1 MAKDEPKTT
10 SNLTVTEE
18 YGEDKIQ
25 ILEGLE
31 AVRKRPGMYI
41 GDTTTRGLHHL
52 VWEIVNN
59 SVDEAMAGHCDNIW
73 VRINGDGSVS
83 VTDDGR
89 GIPVGP
95 HAQRKGV
102 STLEVVMCELHAGG
116 KFGGGGYK
124 VSGGLHG
131 VGASVVNALAE
142 WMEIEVSREGKVY
155 SMKFSRGKRTHH
167 LKEIGKRQKT
177 GTKVTFKPDP
187 DMFPD
192 TGFDFERVVVR
203 CRELAF
209 LNEGLAFF
217 IEDER
222 SGKKEEFKYS
232 KGIIQYV
239 RQLNEGKEAVHPVIY
254 LEKEESGKDIPL
266 QVAIALQYNDGYAEN
281 LHAFANNINT
291 PGGGTHLSGFKTAL
305 TRTLNQYAKTNNIV
319 KDEKDAPSGDDFRE
333 GLSAVITV
341 KVPNPQFEGQT
352 KDKLGNGEVEGFV
365 TQAVNETL
373 GTWLEEHPADTK
385 RIIQKGILAKQ
396 AREAAR
402 KAKELTRKGALSSG
416 GLPGKLWDCSSKDM
430 ETTELYIVEGQS
442 AGGTAK
448 GGRDRVFQAILP
460 IKGKILNVEKARV
473 DKMLGHEEIRTIV
486 QALACGIGAADFDVS
501 KLRYGKVVIMTDAD
515 VDGSHI
521 RTLLLTFFFRQMP
534 QLIKDGRIYIAQP
547 PLYKVTRK
555 KKVEYV
561 KNEGAM
567 RKALAELGSDGTSL
581 VIRDKKGGEKTR
593 LKGAELRKAMGLLEQ
608 LEDYAAI
615 AERRGLRLQ
624 QLLKLRAENDQLP
637 THRVILDGKETFFY
651 EEEMYEA
658 FVEKNKIEELEAV
671 IHAVDSDENGNGNGN
686 GHAEA
691 GNGKNGTRPA
701 GEGNGAKVGKTLT
714 KAELLEKKA
723 QARRRLEKNE
733 ELHENKKIEELIGQ
747 IAAMDLPIEDYYLR
761 VEETDS
767 GEKIRTRYA
776 IENGDDYKVD
786 VAGLCDIVSEIH
798 KIAKHGIEVGRFK
811 GLGEMNAEELWIT
824 TMDPQR
830 RTLLR
835 VTLEGA
841 SNAEAMFSTLMG
853 EDVERRRQFIE
864 AHALEVRNLDV

>member
-1 MAKDEPKTT
+1 MSKEEPKV
-10 SNLTVTEE
+10 SNLKVTKE
-18 YGEDKIQ
+18 YDAAAIQ
-25 ILEGLE
+25 ALKGLE

-41 GDTTTRGLHHL
+41 GDTTSRGLHHL

-59 SVDEAMAGHCDNIW
+59 SVDEAMAGHAENIW
-73 VRINGDGSVS
+73 VKVNADGSVS
-83 VTDDGR
+83 VSDDGR
-89 GIPVGP
+89 GIPVGMHP
-95 HAQRKGV
+95 TEKRE
-102 STLEVVMCELHAGG
+102 TLEIVMCDLHAGG

-131 VGASVVNALAE
+131 VGASVVNALSE
-142 WMEIEVSREGKVY
+142 WTEVEVARNGNVYRMSFERGEVKDKIKV
-155 SMKFSRGKRTHH
+155 
-167 LKEIGKRQKT
+167 IGKRAKT
-177 GTKVTFKPDP
+177 GTKISFRPDHEI
-187 DMFPD
+187 FPD
-192 TGFDFERVVVR
+192 TTYDFERIVTR

-222 SGKKEEFKYS
+222 TGKKEEFKYS

-239 RQLNEGKEAVHPVIY
+239 KQLNEGKEPLHQVIY
-254 LEKEESGKDIPL
+254 LEKEEDNKDTPL
-266 QVAIALQYNDGYAEN
+266 QVAIALQYNDGYAES
-281 LHAFANNINT
+281 LHSFANNINT

-305 TRTLNQYAKTNNIV
+305 TRTLNQYAKNNNVV
-319 KDEKDAPSGDDFRE
+319 KDEKDLPNGDDLRE

-365 TQAVNETL
+365 TTAVNETL
-373 GTWLEEHPADTK
+373 GTWLEEHPGDAK

-402 KAKELTRKGALSSG
+402 KARELTRKGALNSG
-416 GLPGKLWDCSSKDM
+416 GLPGKLWDCSSRDM

-486 QALACGIGAADFDVS
+486 QALACGIGAADFDMS
-501 KLRYGKVVIMTDAD
+501 KLRYGKLVIMTDAD

-534 QLIKDGRIYIAQP
+534 QLIKEGRVYIAQP

-555 KKVEYV
+555 KQVEYV
-561 KNEGAM
+561 KNESVM
-567 RKALAELGSDGTSL
+567 RKTLTDLGLEGTSL
-581 VIRDKKGGEKTR
+581 VVRDKAGKEKSR
-593 LKGAELRKAMGLLEQ
+593 YKAAELRKVMGVLEQ
-608 LEDYAAI
+608 
-615 AERRGLRLQ
+615 AEEYIKIVEPFARLLQLR
-624 QLLKLRAENDQLP
+624 KDTKKLP
-637 THRVILDGKETFFY
+637 THRVVLDGKEHLFY
-651 EEEMYEA
+651 EQEDYEA
-658 FVEKNKIEELEAV
+658 FVEKNKVAELEEL
-671 IHAVDSDENGNGNGN
+671 IHAVADGEGGNGDGAAEGNGN
-686 GHAEA
+686 GHAKS
-691 GNGKNGTRPA
+691 NGK
-701 GEGNGAKVGKTLT
+701 KKT
-714 KAELLEKKA
+714 KAELDEEKRAAK
-723 QARRRLEKNE
+723 RRLEKNE
-733 ELHENKKIEELIGQ
+733 ELHETRKLEDLFVKLDELG
-747 IAAMDLPIEDYYLR
+747 LPIEDWYLR
-761 VEETDS
+761 IEETDS
-767 GEKIRTRYA
+767 GERKMTRYL
-776 IENGDDYKVD
+776 IESGEDYKKD
-786 VAGLCDIVSEIH
+786 IAGIGDIVKEIH
-798 KIAKHGIEVGRFK
+798 EIGRQGIEVGRFK

-824 TMDPQR
+824 TMDPAR

-853 EDVERRRQFIE
+853 ENVERRRQFIE
-864 AHALEVRNLDV
+864 AHALEVKNLDV

>member
-1 MAKDEPKTT
+1 MAKDEPKPA
-10 SNLTVTEE
+10 SNLKVTKH
-18 YGEDKIQ
+18 YDASDIQ
-25 ILEGLE
+25 ALKGLE

-59 SVDEAMAGHCDNIW
+59 SVDEAMAGHAENI
-73 VRINGDGSVS
+73 VVKVNADGSVS
-83 VTDDGR
+83 VSDDGR
-89 GIPVGP
+89 GIPVGMHP
-95 HAQRKGV
+95 TEKRE
-102 STLEVVMCELHAGG
+102 TLEVVMCDLHAGG

-131 VGASVVNALAE
+131 VGASVVNALSE
-142 WMEIEVSREGKVY
+142 WTEVEVSRNGNVYRMVFDRGEVKEKIKV
-155 SMKFSRGKRTHH
+155 
-167 LKEIGKRQKT
+167 IGKRPKT
-177 GTKVTFKPDP
+177 GTKITFKPDAQI
-187 DMFPD
+187 FAD
-192 TGFDFERVVVR
+192 TTFDFERIVVR

-222 SGKKEEFKYS
+222 TGKKEEFKYS

-239 RQLNEGKEAVHPVIY
+239 KQLNEGKEALHSVIY
-254 LEKEESGKDIPL
+254 LEKEEPAKDIPM
-266 QVAIALQYNDGYAEN
+266 QVAIAMQYSDGYTES

-305 TRTLNQYAKTNNIV
+305 TRTLNQYAKNNNIV

-333 GLSAVITV
+333 GLAAVITV

-365 TQAVNETL
+365 TTAVNETL
-373 GTWLEEHPADTK
+373 STWLEEHPGDAK
-385 RIIQKGILAKQ
+385 RIIQKGMLAKQ

-402 KAKELTRKGALSSG
+402 KARELTRKGALNSG

-486 QALACGIGAADFDVS
+486 QALSCGIGAADFDIS
-501 KLRYGKVVIMTDAD
+501 KLRYGKLVIMTDAD

-534 QLIKDGRIYIAQP
+534 QLIKDGRVYIAQP
-547 PLYKVTRK
+547 PLYQVSRK
-555 KKVEYV
+555 KHVEYV
-561 KNEGAM
+561 KNEAAM
-567 RKALAELGSDGTSL
+567 RKTLAELGSDGTSL
-581 VIRDKKGGEKTR
+581 VIRDKKGVEKTR
-593 LKGAELRKAMGLLEQ
+593 LKGAELRKAMSLLEQ
-608 LEDYAAI
+608 LEEYGNI
-615 AERRGLRLQ
+615 AERRGLRLPQ
-624 QLLKLRAENDQLP
+624 VLKLREENERLP
-637 THRVILDGKETFFY
+637 THRVILDGKEQFFY
-651 EEEMYEA
+651 DEESYEA
-658 FVEKNKIEELEAV
+658 FAEKNKLEEIEAM
-671 IHAVDSDENGNGNGN
+671 IHAVYSDENGVAGNGNGN
-686 GHAEA
+686 G
-691 GNGKNGTRPA
+691 
-701 GEGNGAKVGKTLT
+701 EGDAKK
-714 KAELLEKKA
+714 EKKQNKSELA
-723 QARRRLEKNE
+723 EKKLQARKRLEKNE
-733 ELHENKKIEELIGQ
+733 ELHENKKIEELIQ
-747 IAAMDLPIEDYYLR
+747 ALAAMDLPIEDYFLR
-761 VEETDS
+761 IEETDS
-767 GEKIRTRYA
+767 GEKVRTRYA
-776 IENGDDYKVD
+776 IENGDDVKVEI
-786 VAGLCDIVSEIH
+786 AGLSDIVEEIH
-798 KIAKHGIEVGRFK
+798 KIAKHGIEIKRFK

-841 SNAEAMFSTLMG
+841 NNAEAMFSTLMG

-864 AHALEVRNLDV
+864 AHALEVKNLDV

>member
-1 MAKDEPKTT
+1 MAKDEPKA
-10 SNLTVTEE
+10 SNLKVTQE

-73 VRINGDGSVS
+73 VKINADGSVS

-95 HAQRKGV
+95 HAQRKGK

-142 WMEIEVSREGKVY
+142 WTEVEVSREGKVY
-155 SMKFSRGKRTHH
+155 VMKFARGVRTQN
-167 LKEIGKRQKT
+167 LKEIGKRAKT

-187 DMFPD
+187 EMFAD
-192 TGFDFERVVVR
+192 TTYDFDRIVTR

-222 SGKKEEFKYS
+222 TGKKEEFKYT

-239 RQLNEGKEAVHPVIY
+239 KQLNEGKESLHQVVY
-254 LEKEESGKDIPL
+254 LEKEEEGKETPM
-266 QVAIALQYNDGYAEN
+266 QVAIALQYNDGYTEA
-281 LHAFANNINT
+281 LHSFANNINT

-305 TRTLNQYAKTNNIV
+305 TRTLNAYARNNSIV
-319 KDEKDAPSGDDFRE
+319 KDEKDLPNGDDLRE
-333 GLSAVITV
+333 GLAAVITV

-365 TQAVNETL
+365 TQAVNDTL
-373 GTWLEEHPADTK
+373 GTWLEEHPGDAK
-385 RIIQKGILAKQ
+385 RIIQKGIVAKQ

-402 KAKELTRKGALSSG
+402 KARELTRKGALNSG
-416 GLPGKLWDCSSKDM
+416 GLPGKLWDCSSRDM

-486 QALACGIGAADFDVS
+486 QALSCGIGAADFDMS
-501 KLRYGKVVIMTDAD
+501 KLRYGKLVIMTDAD

-534 QLIKDGRIYIAQP
+534 QLIKEGRVYIAQP

-555 KKVEYV
+555 KQVDYV
-561 KNEGAM
+561 KNEAVM
-567 RKALAELGSDGTSL
+567 RKTLTDLGLEGTSL
-581 VIRDKKGGEKTR
+581 VIRDKAGKEKNRFKGQ
-593 LKGAELRKAMGLLEQ
+593 ELRKVLSILEQ
-608 LEDYAAI
+608 IEEYVRI
-615 AERRGLRLQ
+615 VERRGLPFSRMLQ
-624 QLLKLRAENDQLP
+624 LRQETKKLP
-637 THRVILDGKETFFY
+637 GYRVVLDGREHMFY
-651 EEEMYEA
+651 DQESYEA
-658 FVEKNKIEELEAV
+658 FVEKNKIDELETL
-671 IHAVDSDENGNGNGN
+671 IHAVAGDGDAANGDGAAEANGNGN
-686 GHAEA
+686 GHA
-691 GNGKNGTRPA
+691 K
-701 GEGNGAKVGKTLT
+701 KDVKKKT
-714 KAELLEKKA
+714 KAEIDEEKRAAK
-723 QARRRLEKNE
+723 RRLEKNE
-733 ELHENKKIEELIGQ
+733 ELHEAKKLEELFVKIDEF
-747 IAAMDLPIEDYYLR
+747 DLPIADWYLR
-761 VEETDS
+761 IEETDS
-767 GEKIRTRYA
+767 GERKMTRYL
-776 IENGDDYKVD
+776 IESEDNYRKDI
-786 VAGLCDIVSEIH
+786 AGIGDIVREIH
-798 KIAKHGIEVGRFK
+798 ELGRQGIEIGRFK

-824 TMDPQR
+824 TMDPAR

-853 EDVERRRQFIE
+853 ENVERRRQFIE
-864 AHALEVRNLDV
+864 AHALDVKNLDV

>member
-1 MAKDEPKTT
+1 MAKDEPKS
-10 SNLTVTEE
+10 SNLKVTQD

-41 GDTTTRGLHHL
+41 GDTTTKGLHHL

-59 SVDEAMAGHCDNIW
+59 SVDEAMAGHCENIW
-73 VRINGDGSVS
+73 VKINADGSVS

-95 HAQRKGV
+95 HSQRKGK

-131 VGASVVNALAE
+131 VGASVVNALSE
-142 WMEIEVSREGKVY
+142 WTEVEVSRDGKVY
-155 SMKFSRGKRTHH
+155 SMRFQRGNRTQN
-167 LKEIGKRQKT
+167 LKEIGKRAKT

-192 TGFDFERVVVR
+192 TNFDFDRIVVR

-222 SGKKEEFKYS
+222 NGKKEEFKYS

-239 RQLNEGKEAVHPVIY
+239 KQLNEGKEALHSVVY
-254 LEKEESGKDIPL
+254 LEKEEENKDTPL
-266 QVAIALQYNDGYAEN
+266 QVAIAMQYNDGYTES
-281 LHAFANNINT
+281 LHTFANNINT

-305 TRTLNQYAKTNNIV
+305 TRTLNQYAKNNNVV
-319 KDEKDAPSGDDFRE
+319 KDEKDLPNGDDLRE

-373 GTWLEEHPADTK
+373 GTWLEEHPGDAK
-385 RIIQKGILAKQ
+385 RIIQKGMLAKQ

-402 KAKELTRKGALSSG
+402 KARELTRKGALNSG
-416 GLPGKLWDCSSKDM
+416 GLPGKLWDCSSRDM

-486 QALACGIGAADFDVS
+486 QALSCGIGAADFDMA

-534 QLIKDGRIYIAQP
+534 ELIKQGRVYIAQP
-547 PLYKVTRK
+547 PLYKVTQK
-555 KKVEYV
+555 KRVEYV
-561 KNEGAM
+561 KNEATM
-567 RKALAELGSDGTSL
+567 RKTLMDLGLEGTSL

-593 LKGAELRKAMGLLEQ
+593 YKGQELRKLLGVLGEVEEYVKI
-608 LEDYAAI
+608 L
-615 AERRGLRLQ
+615 ERRGLPFHRMLE
-624 QLLKLRAENDQLP
+624 LRKEKEQLP
-637 THRVILDGKETFFY
+637 SYRVVLDGKENLFY
-651 EEEMYEA
+651 EQEAYED
-658 FVEKNKIEELEAV
+658 FVEKNKIDELEAL
-671 IHAVDSDENGNGNGN
+671 IHAVGTEENGDGHANGNGNGD
-686 GHAEA
+686 GEKAKSV
-691 GNGKNGTRPA
+691 GGKEKKP
-701 GEGNGAKVGKTLT
+701 KT
-714 KAELLEKKA
+714 KAEISEAK
-723 QARRRLEKNE
+723 QAAKRRLEKNE
-733 ELHENKKIEELIGQ
+733 ELHEAKKLEELF
-747 IAAMDLPIEDYYLR
+747 AKMTEMDLPIEDWYLR
-761 VEETDS
+761 IEETDS
-767 GEKIRTRYA
+767 GERKMTRYL
-776 IENGDDYKVD
+776 IESGEDFRKDI
-786 VAGLCDIVSEIH
+786 AGVGDIVREVYDIGRQ
-798 KIAKHGIEVGRFK
+798 GIEVGRFK

-824 TMDPQR
+824 TMDPAR

-853 EDVERRRQFIE
+853 ENVERRRQFIE
-864 AHALEVRNLDV
+864 DHALEVKNLDV

>member
-1 MAKDEPKTT
+1 MAKDEPK
-10 SNLTVTEE
+10 SKLTVTKE
-18 YGEDKIQ
+18 YGTEAIQ
-25 ILEGLE
+25 ALKGLE
-31 AVRKRPGMYI
+31 AVRMRPGMYI

-59 SVDEAMAGHCDNIW
+59 SVDEAMAGHAENIW
-73 VRINGDGSVS
+73 VKINADGSVS

-89 GIPVGP
+89 GIPVGM
-95 HAQRKGV
+95 HKTEKRE
-102 STLEVVMCELHAGG
+102 TLEIVMCDLHAGG

-142 WMEIEVSREGKVY
+142 WTEVEVARDGTVY
-155 SMKFSRGKRTHH
+155 RMVFERGEV
-167 LKEIGKRQKT
+167 KEKIKAIGKRSKT
-177 GTKVTFKPDP
+177 GTKITFKPDP
-187 DMFPD
+187 KIFAD
-192 TGFDFERVVVR
+192 TTYDFERIVIR
-203 CRELAF
+203 CRELAY

-222 SGKKEEFKYS
+222 TGKKEEFKYS

-239 RQLNEGKEAVHPVIY
+239 KQLNEGKESLHPVIY
-254 LEKEESGKDIPL
+254 LEKEEENKETPL
-266 QVAIALQYNDGYAEN
+266 QLAIALQYNDGYAES

-305 TRTLNQYAKTNNIV
+305 TRTLNAYARNNNVV
-319 KDEKDAPSGDDFRE
+319 KDEKDLPNGDDLRE

-373 GTWLEEHPADTK
+373 GTWLEEHPGDAK
-385 RIIQKGILAKQ
+385 RIIQKGMLAKQ

-402 KAKELTRKGALSSG
+402 KARELTRKGALNSG
-416 GLPGKLWDCSSKDM
+416 GLPGKLWDCSSRDM

-486 QALACGIGAADFDVS
+486 QALSCGIGVADFDIS
-501 KLRYGKVVIMTDAD
+501 KLRYGKLVIMTDAD

-534 QLIKDGRIYIAQP
+534 ELIKQGRVYIAQP
-547 PLYKVTRK
+547 PLYKVTQK
-555 KKVEYV
+555 KRVEYV
-561 KNEGAM
+561 KNEATM
-567 RKALAELGSDGTSL
+567 KKTLMDLGLDGTSL
-581 VIRDKKGGEKTR
+581 VIRDKKGGEKAR
-593 LKGAELRKAMGLLEQ
+593 FKGAELRKVLSLLGEV
-608 LEDYAAI
+608 EDYVKI
-615 AERRGLRLQ
+615 VERRGLPFHRMLT
-624 QLLKLRAENDQLP
+624 LRNENERMP
-637 THRVILDGKETFFY
+637 SYRVVLDGKENLFY
-651 EEEMYEA
+651 EQDAYEA
-658 FVEKNKIEELEAV
+658 FVEKNKIDELQAAAHRIADDYV
-671 IHAVDSDENGNGNGN
+671 PTNGNGN
-686 GHAEA
+686 GHADGA
-691 GNGKNGTRPA
+691 ANGDAKNGKDKK
-701 GEGNGAKVGKTLT
+701 ET
-714 KAELLEKKA
+714 KAEIQEAKRIA
-723 QARRRLEKNE
+723 QRRLEKNE
-733 ELHENKKIEELIGQ
+733 ELHEAKKLETLFADMEKL
-747 IAAMDLPIEDYYLR
+747 DLPIADWYLR
-761 VEETDS
+761 IEETDS
-767 GEKIRTRYA
+767 GERKMTRYL
-776 IENGDDYKVD
+776 IESGEDFKKDI
-786 VAGLCDIVSEIH
+786 AGVGDIVREVYDIGRQ
-798 KIAKHGIEVGRFK
+798 GIEVGRFK

-824 TMDPQR
+824 TMDPAR

-841 SNAEAMFSTLMG
+841 TNAEAMFSTLMG
-853 EDVERRRQFIE
+853 ENVERRRQFIE
-864 AHALEVRNLDV
+864 DHALEVRNLDV

>member
-1 MAKDEPKTT
+1 MAKEEPKV
-10 SNLTVTEE
+10 SNLKVTKE
-18 YGEDKIQ
+18 YDAAAIQ
-25 ILEGLE
+25 ALKGLE

-41 GDTTTRGLHHL
+41 GDTTSRGLHHL

-59 SVDEAMAGHCDNIW
+59 SVDEAMAGHAENIW
-73 VRINGDGSVS
+73 VKVNADGSVS
-83 VTDDGR
+83 VSDDGR
-89 GIPVGP
+89 GIPVGMHP
-95 HAQRKGV
+95 TEKRE
-102 STLEVVMCELHAGG
+102 TLEIVMCDLHAGG

-131 VGASVVNALAE
+131 VGASVVNALSE
-142 WMEIEVSREGKVY
+142 WTEVEVARNGNVYRMSFERGEVKDKIKV
-155 SMKFSRGKRTHH
+155 
-167 LKEIGKRQKT
+167 IGKRAKT
-177 GTKVTFKPDP
+177 GTKISFRPDHEI
-187 DMFPD
+187 FPD
-192 TGFDFERVVVR
+192 TTYDFERIVTR

-222 SGKKEEFKYS
+222 TGKKEEFKYS

-239 RQLNEGKEAVHPVIY
+239 KQLNEGKEPLHQVIY
-254 LEKEESGKDIPL
+254 LEKEEDNKDTPL
-266 QVAIALQYNDGYAEN
+266 QVAIALQYNDGYAES
-281 LHAFANNINT
+281 LHSFANNINT

-305 TRTLNQYAKTNNIV
+305 TRTLNQYARNNNVV
-319 KDEKDAPSGDDFRE
+319 KDEKDLPNGDDLRE

-365 TQAVNETL
+365 TTAVNETL
-373 GTWLEEHPADTK
+373 GTWLEEHPGDAK

-402 KAKELTRKGALSSG
+402 KARELTRKGALNSG
-416 GLPGKLWDCSSKDM
+416 GLPGKLWDCSSRDM

-486 QALACGIGAADFDVS
+486 QALACGIGAADFDMS
-501 KLRYGKVVIMTDAD
+501 KLRYGKLVIMTDAD

-534 QLIKDGRIYIAQP
+534 QLIKEGRVYIAQP

-555 KKVEYV
+555 KQVEYV
-561 KNEGAM
+561 KNESVM
-567 RKALAELGSDGTSL
+567 RKTLTDLGLEGTSL
-581 VIRDKKGGEKTR
+581 VVRDKAGKEKSR
-593 LKGAELRKAMGLLEQ
+593 YKAAELRKVMGVLEQ
-608 LEDYAAI
+608 AEEYI
-615 AERRGLRLQ
+615 KIVERRGLPFSRLL
-624 QLLKLRAENDQLP
+624 QLRKDTRKLP
-637 THRVILDGKETFFY
+637 THRVVLDGKEHLFY
-651 EEEMYEA
+651 EQEDYEA
-658 FVEKNKIEELEAV
+658 FVEKNKVAELEEL
-671 IHAVDSDENGNGNGN
+671 IHAVADGEGGNGDGAAEGNGN
-686 GHAEA
+686 GHAKS
-691 GNGKNGTRPA
+691 NGK
-701 GEGNGAKVGKTLT
+701 KKT
-714 KAELLEKKA
+714 KAELDEEKRAAK
-723 QARRRLEKNE
+723 RRLEKNE
-733 ELHENKKIEELIGQ
+733 ELHETRKLEDLFVKLDELG
-747 IAAMDLPIEDYYLR
+747 LPIEDWYLR
-761 VEETDS
+761 IEETDS
-767 GEKIRTRYA
+767 GERKMTRYL
-776 IENGDDYKVD
+776 IESGEDYKKD
-786 VAGLCDIVSEIH
+786 IAGIGDIVKEIH
-798 KIAKHGIEVGRFK
+798 EIGRQGIEVGRFK

-824 TMDPQR
+824 TMDPAR

-853 EDVERRRQFIE
+853 ENVERRRQFIE
-864 AHALEVRNLDV
+864 AHALEVKNLDV

>member
-10 SNLTVTEE
+10 SNLKVTKD
-18 YGEDKIQ
+18 YNAEDITALK
-25 ILEGLE
+25 GLE
-31 AVRKRPGMYI
+31 PVRTRPGMYI
-41 GDTTTRGLHHL
+41 GDTTTKGLHHL

-59 SVDEAMAGHCDNIW
+59 SVDEAMAGHCDNVW
-73 VRINGDGSVS
+73 VKINSDGSVA

-89 GIPVGP
+89 GIPVGMHP
-95 HAQRKGV
+95 TEKRE
-102 STLEVVMCELHAGG
+102 TLEVVMCDLHSGS

-131 VGASVVNALAE
+131 VGASVVNALSE
-142 WMEIEVSREGKVY
+142 WMEVEVARDGKIHAI
-155 SMKFSRGKRTHH
+155 KFARGNVAQKIHVIGKRT
-167 LKEIGKRQKT
+167 KT
-177 GTKVTFKPDP
+177 GTKVTFKPDSQI
-187 DMFPD
+187 FQD
-192 TGFDFERVVVR
+192 TTFDFERIVAR
-203 CRELAF
+203 CRELAY
-209 LNEGLAFF
+209 LTEGLAFF

-222 SGKKEEFKYS
+222 TGKKEEFRYT
-232 KGIIQYV
+232 KGIIQFV
-239 RQLNEGKEAVHPVIY
+239 KQLNEGKEVLHPVIY
-254 LEKEESGKDIPL
+254 LEKEEPATEIPL
-266 QVAIALQYNDGYAEN
+266 QVAIALQYNDSYGES

-319 KDEKDAPSGDDFRE
+319 KDEKDAPNGDDFRE

-373 GTWLEEHPADTK
+373 GIWMEEHPGDAK
-385 RIIQKGILAKQ
+385 RIIMKGILARQ

-486 QALACGIGAADFDVS
+486 QALACGIGAADVDMS

-521 RTLLLTFFFRQMP
+521 RTLLLTFFFRQMT
-534 QLIKDGRIYIAQP
+534 QLIRDGRIYIAQP

-593 LKGAELRKAMGLLEQ
+593 LKGADLRKVMGLLEQ

-637 THRVILDGKETFFY
+637 THRVILDGKETFFF

-671 IHAVDSDENGNGNGN
+671 IHAVDTDENGNGNG
-686 GHAEA
+686 HAPP
-691 GNGKNGTRPA
+691 GNGNGTRSVS
-701 GEGNGAKVGKTLT
+701 EGKEGKDSKGAKTLT
-714 KAELLEKKA
+714 KAELLEKKTL
-723 QARRRLEKNE
+723 ARRRLEKNE

-747 IAAMDLPIEDYYLR
+747 IAALDLPIEDYFLR

-776 IENGDDYKVD
+776 IENGDDHKVD
-786 VAGLCDIVSEIH
+786 VAGLCDIVGEIH

>member
-1 MAKDEPKTT
+1 MAKDEPKA
-10 SNLTVTEE
+10 SNLKVTQE

-73 VRINGDGSVS
+73 VKINADGSVS

-95 HAQRKGV
+95 HAQRKGK

-142 WMEIEVSREGKVY
+142 WTEVEVSREGKVY
-155 SMKFSRGKRTHH
+155 VMKFARGVRTQN
-167 LKEIGKRQKT
+167 LKEIGKRAKT

-187 DMFPD
+187 DMFAD
-192 TGFDFERVVVR
+192 TTYDFDRIVTR

-222 SGKKEEFKYS
+222 TGKKEEFKYT

-239 RQLNEGKEAVHPVIY
+239 KQLNEGKESLHQVVY
-254 LEKEESGKDIPL
+254 LEKEEEGKETPM
-266 QVAIALQYNDGYAEN
+266 QVAIALQYNDGYTEA
-281 LHAFANNINT
+281 LHSFANNINT

-305 TRTLNQYAKTNNIV
+305 TRTLNAYARNNSIV
-319 KDEKDAPSGDDFRE
+319 KDEKDLPNGDDLRE
-333 GLSAVITV
+333 GLAAVITV

-365 TQAVNETL
+365 TQAVNDTL
-373 GTWLEEHPADTK
+373 GTWLEEHPGDAK
-385 RIIQKGILAKQ
+385 RIIQKGIVAKQ

-402 KAKELTRKGALSSG
+402 KARELTRKGALNSG
-416 GLPGKLWDCSSKDM
+416 GLPGKLWDCSSRDM

-486 QALACGIGAADFDVS
+486 QALSCGIGAADFDMS
-501 KLRYGKVVIMTDAD
+501 KLRYGKLVIMTDAD

-534 QLIKDGRIYIAQP
+534 QLIKEGRVYIAQP

-555 KKVEYV
+555 KQVDYV
-561 KNEGAM
+561 KNEAVM
-567 RKALAELGSDGTSL
+567 RKTLTDLGLEGTSL
-581 VIRDKKGGEKTR
+581 VIRDKAGKEKNRFKGQ
-593 LKGAELRKAMGLLEQ
+593 ELRKVLSILEQ
-608 LEDYAAI
+608 IEEYVRI
-615 AERRGLRLQ
+615 VERRGLPFSRMLQ
-624 QLLKLRAENDQLP
+624 LRQETKKLP
-637 THRVILDGKETFFY
+637 GYRVVLDGREHMFY
-651 EEEMYEA
+651 DQESYEA
-658 FVEKNKIEELEAV
+658 FVEKNKIDELETL
-671 IHAVDSDENGNGNGN
+671 IHAVAGDGDSANGDGAAEANGNGN
-686 GHAEA
+686 GHA
-691 GNGKNGTRPA
+691 K
-701 GEGNGAKVGKTLT
+701 KDVKKKT
-714 KAELLEKKA
+714 KAEIDEEKRAAK
-723 QARRRLEKNE
+723 RRLEKNE
-733 ELHENKKIEELIGQ
+733 ELHEAKKLEELFVKLDEF
-747 IAAMDLPIEDYYLR
+747 DLPIADWYLR
-761 VEETDS
+761 IEETDS
-767 GEKIRTRYA
+767 GERKMTRYL
-776 IENGDDYKVD
+776 IESEDNYRKDI
-786 VAGLCDIVSEIH
+786 AGIGDIVREIH
-798 KIAKHGIEVGRFK
+798 ELGRQGIEIGRFK

-824 TMDPQR
+824 TMDPAR

-853 EDVERRRQFIE
+853 ENVERRRQFIE
-864 AHALEVRNLDV
+864 AHALDVKNLDV

>member
-52 VWEIVNN
+52 VWEVVNN

-142 WMEIEVSREGKVY
+142 WMEVEVSREGKVY
-155 SMKFSRGKRTHH
+155 SMKFARGKRSHH

-192 TGFDFERVVVR
+192 TNFDFERIVVR

-239 RQLNEGKEAVHPVIY
+239 KQLNEGKEAIHSVIY
-254 LEKEESGKDIPL
+254 LEKEETGTDIPL

-305 TRTLNQYAKTNNIV
+305 TRTLNQYARTNNIV

-373 GTWLEEHPADTK
+373 GTWLEEHPGDTK
-385 RIIQKGILAKQ
+385 RIIQKGILARQ

-402 KAKELTRKGALSSG
+402 KAKELTRKGALNSG

-486 QALACGIGAADFDVS
+486 QALACGIGAADFDIG

-521 RTLLLTFFFRQMP
+521 RTLLLTFFFRQMT
-534 QLIKDGRIYIAQP
+534 QLIRDGRVYIAQP

-555 KKVEYV
+555 KHVEYV

-567 RKALAELGSDGTSL
+567 RRALAELGSDGTSL
-581 VIRDKKGGEKTR
+581 VIRDKKGNEKTR
-593 LKGAELRKAMGLLEQ
+593 VKGADLRKIMGLLEQ

-637 THRVILDGKETFFY
+637 THRVILDGTEHFFY

-658 FVEKNKIEELEAV
+658 FVEKNKIEELEAL
-671 IHAVDSDENGNGNGN
+671 IHVVNTDENGNGNGHTPN
-686 GHAEA
+686 GI
-691 GNGKNGTRPA
+691 GKNGTGDANDPK
-701 GEGNGAKVGKTLT
+701 GGKTLT
-714 KAELLEKKA
+714 KAELMEKKA

-733 ELHENKKIEELIGQ
+733 ELHENKKIEELVGQ
-747 IAAMDLPIEDYYLR
+747 LAEVDLPIEDYYLR
-761 VEETDS
+761 VEETDA

-776 IENGDDYKVD
+776 IENGDDHKVD

-798 KIAKHGIEVGRFK
+798 KIAKHGIEIGRFK

-853 EDVERRRQFIE
+853 EDVERRRQYIE

>member
-1 MAKDEPKTT
+1 MAKEEPKV
-10 SNLTVTEE
+10 SNLKVTKE
-18 YGEDKIQ
+18 YDAAAIQ
-25 ILEGLE
+25 ALKGLE

-41 GDTTTRGLHHL
+41 GDTTSRGLHHL

-59 SVDEAMAGHCDNIW
+59 SVDEAMAGHAENIW
-73 VRINGDGSVS
+73 VKINADGSVS
-83 VTDDGR
+83 VSDDGR
-89 GIPVGP
+89 GIPVGMHP
-95 HAQRKGV
+95 TEKRE
-102 STLEVVMCELHAGG
+102 TLEIVMCDLHAGG

-131 VGASVVNALAE
+131 VGASVVNALSE
-142 WMEIEVSREGKVY
+142 WTEVEVARNGNVYRMSFERGEVKDKIKV
-155 SMKFSRGKRTHH
+155 
-167 LKEIGKRQKT
+167 IGKRVKT
-177 GTKVTFKPDP
+177 GTKITFRPDHEI
-187 DMFPD
+187 FPD
-192 TGFDFERVVVR
+192 TTYDFDRIVTR

-222 SGKKEEFKYS
+222 TGKKEEFKYS

-239 RQLNEGKEAVHPVIY
+239 KQLNEGKESLHQVIY
-254 LEKEESGKDIPL
+254 LEKEEDNKDTPL
-266 QVAIALQYNDGYAEN
+266 QVAIALQYNDGYAES
-281 LHAFANNINT
+281 LHSFANNINT

-305 TRTLNQYAKTNNIV
+305 TRTLNQYARNNNVV
-319 KDEKDAPSGDDFRE
+319 KDEKDLPNGDDLRE

-365 TQAVNETL
+365 TTAVNETL
-373 GTWLEEHPADTK
+373 GTWLEEHPGDAK

-402 KAKELTRKGALSSG
+402 KARELTRKGALNSG
-416 GLPGKLWDCSSKDM
+416 GLPGKLWDCSSRDM

-486 QALACGIGAADFDVS
+486 QALACGIGAADFDMT

-521 RTLLLTFFFRQMP
+521 RTLLLTFFFRQMS
-534 QLIKDGRIYIAQP
+534 QLIKEGRVYIAQP

-555 KKVEYV
+555 KQVDYV
-561 KNEGAM
+561 KNESVM
-567 RKALAELGSDGTSL
+567 RKTLTDLGLEGTSL
-581 VIRDKKGGEKTR
+581 VVRDKAGKEKMR
-593 LKGAELRKAMGLLEQ
+593 YKAAELRKVMAALEQ
-608 LEDYAAI
+608 AEEYVKI
-615 AERRGLRLQ
+615 VERRGLPFSRLL
-624 QLLKLRAENDQLP
+624 QLRKDTKKLP
-637 THRVILDGKETFFY
+637 THRVVLDGKEHLFY
-651 EEEMYEA
+651 EQEEYEA
-658 FVEKNKIEELEAV
+658 FVEKHKIAELEEL
-671 IHAVDSDENGNGNGN
+671 IHAVAEGDGGNGDGEANGNGN
-686 GHAEA
+686 GHAKS
-691 GNGKNGTRPA
+691 NGK
-701 GEGNGAKVGKTLT
+701 KKT
-714 KAELLEKKA
+714 KAEMDEEKRAAK
-723 QARRRLEKNE
+723 RRLEKNE
-733 ELHENKKIEELIGQ
+733 ELHETKKLEELFVKLDELG
-747 IAAMDLPIEDYYLR
+747 LPIEDWYLR
-761 VEETDS
+761 IEETDS
-767 GEKIRTRYA
+767 GERKMTRYL
-776 IENGDDYKVD
+776 IESSDDYKKD
-786 VAGLCDIVSEIH
+786 IAGIGDIVREIH
-798 KIAKHGIEVGRFK
+798 ELGRQGIEVGRFK

-824 TMDPQR
+824 TMDPAR

-853 EDVERRRQFIE
+853 ENVERRRQFIE
-864 AHALEVRNLDV
+864 THALEVKNLDV